1 MFRRS
6 LLFNGVIISVCKARD
21 SALVYSNSEDQL
33 FTALAEQLKVP
44 LLQIARLSELSE
56 ESVLPR
62 ISAVSEHALRLVDAY
77 SQTHAQNQTVLLLEP
92 ITTSAVLYDVA
103 VALQPFAKQ
112 WDFNIEIDLQGKGV
126 PIMGHRDSLRT
137 MLTLLGASL
146 IEASVE
152 DSEIPRHIVLGT
164 HRNARGIVVGAFS
177 SHLALSQR
185 ALQLTRELHGRATQ
199 AVPSLGLAGGAGL
212 AIADKLSEQIHA
224 PLRAYRHRSLSG
236 IGSLLV
242 PSHQLQLV

>member
-1 MFRRS
+1 M
-6 LLFNGVIISVCKARD
+6 A
-21 SALVYSNSEDQL
+21 YSDQTDQL

-44 LLQIARLSELSE
+44 LLQIARLSELPGE
-56 ESVLPR
+56 AALPR
-62 ISAVSEHALRLVDAY
+62 ISAISEHALRLVDAY
-77 SQTHAQNQTVLLLEP
+77 AQTHSQNQTKLLLEP
-92 ITTSAVLYDVA
+92 LTTSAVLYDVA
-103 VALQPFAKQ
+103 IALQPFAKQ
-112 WDFNIEIDLQGKGV
+112 WDFAVEIDQQGKSM
-126 PIMGHRDSLRT
+126 PIMAHRESLRT

-146 IEASVE
+146 IEASAE
-152 DSEIPRHIVLGT
+152 DADIPRHLILGT
-164 HRNARGIVVGAFS
+164 HRSARGIVVGAFS

-212 AIADKLSEQIHA
+212 AIADRLSEQMSA
-224 PLRAYRHRSLSG
+224 PLRAYRHRSLTG